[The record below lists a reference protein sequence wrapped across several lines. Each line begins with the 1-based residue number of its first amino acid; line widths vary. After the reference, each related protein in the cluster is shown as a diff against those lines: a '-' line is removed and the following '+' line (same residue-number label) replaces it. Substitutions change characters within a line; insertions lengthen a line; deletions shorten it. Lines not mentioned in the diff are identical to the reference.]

1 MKKWKVLAL
10 SALCIT
16 CFATATACKEK
27 EEPQTNSLVGFVDE
41 TVEIELGDSIFVGD
55 FLEIYDEQ
63 NNLYRATFE
72 LTDSTG
78 DYVTL
83 LKNEFTVED
92 SIGYTLVLNAHD
104 PKTGEIIATRTVQ
117 LKTVDKSAPLI
128 TVGDMVQ
135 YGVIGQ
141 EVSVPLTFDD
151 ASEDYSTSVSVMRVP
166 YSVSKNGY
174 DESAGQNLTVE
185 YESENGVATFTP
197 TLQGRH
203 KIIVEAW
210 DGTDKE
216 EAKTASVYRTKA
228 FYLDVKT
235 SEGEIEGFD
244 LPSSKVAAY
253 GLNPETGKG
262 HKDYAGNSVE
272 WKEEYQGRYGVV
284 SMKPAKTAT
293 YGGQDYGAYYLRST
307 VQDKN
312 FMKGAGDITQ
322 NTLWDYVSMW
332 IYIEGESG
340 ETVTV
345 AGMSTHGKRE
355 RVPCNTWY
363 EYRVTLDSF
372 IKMGFNSPW
381 NTFSTS
387 ITNYD
392 NYLILNVKGADK
404 TDYRVYVDSFAYVKT
419 ADAFSVSVA
428 DSGNSDNKA
437 NITVTPNAGYETK
450 LANAKLANAKYTY
463 YVRALKTGETSAKA
477 ITATE
482 DGTFTYDAAQWTKY
496 WVCAQVEIDGEIYL
510 SHCIYELP
518 TA

>member
-1 MKKWKVLAL
+1 MKKWKILAL
-10 SALCIT
+10 SALCVS

-41 TVEIELGDSIFVGD
+41 TVEIELGDSVFVGD
-55 FLEIYDEQ
+55 FLEVYDTE

-83 LKNEFTVED
+83 LKNEFTVQD

-141 EVSVPLTFDD
+141 EISVPLIFED
-151 ASEDYSTSVSVMRVP
+151 ASDDYSTSVSVMRVP

-174 DESAGQNLTVE
+174 DESAGQELTVE

-197 TLQGRH
+197 TLQGKH

-216 EAKTASVYRTKA
+216 EAKTASVYRTKS

-244 LPSSKVAAY
+244 LPSSKVAVY
-253 GLNPETGKG
+253 GLNPDTGKG
-262 HKDYAGNSVE
+262 HKDYAGNSVA
-272 WKEEYQGRYGVV
+272 WKEEHMGRYGVV

-312 FMKGAGDITQ
+312 FMKGAGDITK

-332 IYIEGESG
+332 IYIEGEEG
-340 ETVTV
+340 EKVSLC
-345 AGMSTHGKRE
+345 GMSTHGLCQD
-355 RVPCNTWY
+355 VPCNTWY

-392 NYLILNVKGADK
+392 NYLFLNVQGANQK
-404 TDYRVYVDSFAYVKT
+404 TDYTVHVDSFAYVKGADIMTVT
-419 ADAFSVSVA
+419 AT
-428 DSGNSDNKA
+428 DSGDSDNKA
-437 NITVTPNAGYETK
+437 NITVTPSAGYETA
-450 LANAKLANAKYTY
+450 LANATYTY
-463 YVRALKTGETSAKA
+463 YVRALKTGSTSAKA
-477 ITATE
+477 ITATN
-482 DGTFTYDAAQWTKY
+482 GTFTYDAAKWTKY
-496 WVCAQVEIDGEIYL
+496 WVCVKVEIDGETYL